1 MKINEVEAQVGI
13 TKKNIR
19 FYEDQGLLKPH
30 RNSQNGYREYGPRE
44 VEQLKQIKLLRK
56 LGVPIEEIRQMQS
69 GAHTVG
75 DGMRRHL
82 ISLER
87 ERRNLEHS
95 MELCRTLK
103 DREQQLD
110 DLETDALL
118 SQMEAMEREGT
129 TFLNRQREDTKRVRY
144 VAPAVVTVLTVL
156 LMAGLIAL
164 MLYGFALRRTRSP
177 CLWWRSWWPSP
188 GWSSWGCCWPWP
200 SGSGRLRK
208 ERRTMPNSTDP
219 KRPSRITPV
228 FVAVCV
234 IAVVLLIVGSIL
246 LAFLAMG
253 GASAFALGFVAL
265 YVLAG
270 AAVIGGVIA
279 ATIQRLHEISGGE
292 EEDAKRY

>member
-30 RNSQNGYREYGPRE
+30 RNSQNGYREYGSRE

-69 GAHTVG
+69 GTHTVG

-103 DREQQLD
+103 DREQSLD

-118 SQMEAMEREGT
+118 SQMEVMEREGT
-129 TFLNRQREDTKRVRY
+129 TFLNRQREDTKPVRY
-144 VAPAVVTVLTVL
+144 AEAVVMAL
-156 LMAGLIAL
+156 LMTAAMAGVIAL
-164 MLYGFALRRTRSP
+164 MVWGFTV
-177 CLWWRSWWPSP
+177 
-188 GWSSWGCCWPWP
+188 
-200 SGSGRLRK
+200 
-208 ERRTMPNSTDP
+208 DP
-219 KRPSRITPV
+219 TEAPPLPLI
-228 FVAVCV
+228 
-234 IAVVLLIVGSIL
+234 VVLVALPVVVILGVL
-246 LAFLAMG
+246 LA
-253 GASAFALGFVAL
+253 L
-265 YVLAG
+265 YQRIQE
-270 AAVIGGVIA
+270 IGK
-279 ATIQRLHEISGGE
+279 GE
-292 EEDAKRY
+292 VDDAKNY

>member
-75 DGMRRHL
+75 DGMRR
-82 ISLER
+82 
-87 ERRNLEHS
+87 RNLEHS

-110 DLETDALL
+110 DLETDELL
-118 SQMEAMEREGT
+118 SQMEVMEREGT

-164 MLYGFALRRTRSP
+164 MLYGFALEEAP
-177 CLWWRSWWPSP
+177 VP
-188 GWSSWGCCWPWP
+188 
-200 SGSGRLRK
+200 
-208 ERRTMPNSTDP
+208 MPL
-219 KRPSRITPV
+219 V
-228 FVAVCV
+228 
-234 IAVVLLIVGSIL
+234 VVLVAIPGVVIFGVL
-246 LAFLAMG
+246 LA
-253 GASAFALGFVAL
+253 VA
-265 YVLAG
+265 
-270 AAVIGGVIA
+270 
-279 ATIQRLHEISGGE
+279 QRFREIEKGE
-292 EEDAKRY
+292 ADDAKQY

>member
-95 MELCRTLK
+95 MELCRTL
-103 DREQQLD
+103 
-110 DLETDALL
+110 
-118 SQMEAMEREGT
+118 
-129 TFLNRQREDTKRVRY
+129 
-144 VAPAVVTVLTVL
+144 
-156 LMAGLIAL
+156 
-164 MLYGFALRRTRSP
+164 
-177 CLWWRSWWPSP
+177 
-188 GWSSWGCCWPWP
+188 
-200 SGSGRLRK
+200 
-208 ERRTMPNSTDP
+208 
-219 KRPSRITPV
+219 
-228 FVAVCV
+228 
-234 IAVVLLIVGSIL
+234 
-246 LAFLAMG
+246 
-253 GASAFALGFVAL
+253 
-265 YVLAG
+265 
-270 AAVIGGVIA
+270 
-279 ATIQRLHEISGGE
+279 
-292 EEDAKRY
+292 

>member
-1 MKINEVEAQVGI
+1 MTFPQVEGLSYPQEEEASVKINEVEAQVGI

-110 DLETDALL
+110 DLETDELL
-118 SQMEAMEREGT
+118 SQMEVMEREGT

-164 MLYGFALRRTRSP
+164 MLYGFALEEDP
-177 CLWWRSWWPSP
+177 VP
-188 GWSSWGCCWPWP
+188 
-200 SGSGRLRK
+200 
-208 ERRTMPNSTDP
+208 MPL
-219 KRPSRITPV
+219 V
-228 FVAVCV
+228 
-234 IAVVLLIVGSIL
+234 VVLVAIPGVVIFGVL
-246 LAFLAMG
+246 LA
-253 GASAFALGFVAL
+253 VA
-265 YVLAG
+265 
-270 AAVIGGVIA
+270 
-279 ATIQRLHEISGGE
+279 QRFREIEKGE
-292 EEDAKRY
+292 ADDAKQY

>member
-110 DLETDALL
+110 DLETDELL
-118 SQMEAMEREGT
+118 SQM
-129 TFLNRQREDTKRVRY
+129 D
-144 VAPAVVTVLTVL
+144 
-156 LMAGLIAL
+156 
-164 MLYGFALRRTRSP
+164 GFALEEDP
-177 CLWWRSWWPSP
+177 VP
-188 GWSSWGCCWPWP
+188 
-200 SGSGRLRK
+200 
-208 ERRTMPNSTDP
+208 MPL
-219 KRPSRITPV
+219 V
-228 FVAVCV
+228 
-234 IAVVLLIVGSIL
+234 VVLVAIPGVVIFGVL
-246 LAFLAMG
+246 LA
-253 GASAFALGFVAL
+253 VA
-265 YVLAG
+265 
-270 AAVIGGVIA
+270 
-279 ATIQRLHEISGGE
+279 QRFREIEKGE
-292 EEDAKRY
+292 ADDAKQY

>member
-110 DLETDALL
+110 DLETDELL
-118 SQMEAMEREGT
+118 SQMEVMEREGT

-144 VAPAVVTVLTVL
+144 VAPAHRPHAL
-156 LMAGLIAL
+156 L
-164 MLYGFALRRTRSP
+164 
-177 CLWWRSWWPSP
+177 
-188 GWSSWGCCWPWP
+188 
-200 SGSGRLRK
+200 
-208 ERRTMPNSTDP
+208 
-219 KRPSRITPV
+219 
-228 FVAVCV
+228 
-234 IAVVLLIVGSIL
+234 LL
-246 LAFLAMG
+246 
-253 GASAFALGFVAL
+253 
-265 YVLAG
+265 
-270 AAVIGGVIA
+270 
-279 ATIQRLHEISGGE
+279 H
-292 EEDAKRY
+292 

>member
-1 MKINEVEAQVGI
+1 VKINEVEAQVGI

-69 GAHTVG
+69 GTHTVG

-110 DLETDALL
+110 DLETDELL
-118 SQMEAMEREGT
+118 SQMEVMEREGT

-164 MLYGFALRRTRSP
+164 MLYGFALEEDP
-177 CLWWRSWWPSP
+177 VP
-188 GWSSWGCCWPWP
+188 
-200 SGSGRLRK
+200 
-208 ERRTMPNSTDP
+208 MPL
-219 KRPSRITPV
+219 V
-228 FVAVCV
+228 
-234 IAVVLLIVGSIL
+234 VVLVAIPGVVIFGVL
-246 LAFLAMG
+246 LA
-253 GASAFALGFVAL
+253 VA
-265 YVLAG
+265 
-270 AAVIGGVIA
+270 
-279 ATIQRLHEISGGE
+279 QRFREIEKGE
-292 EEDAKRY
+292 ADDAKQY

>member
-110 DLETDALL
+110 DLETDELL
-118 SQMEAMEREGT
+118 SQMEVMEREGT

-164 MLYGFALRRTRSP
+164 MFYGFALEEDP
-177 CLWWRSWWPSP
+177 VP
-188 GWSSWGCCWPWP
+188 
-200 SGSGRLRK
+200 
-208 ERRTMPNSTDP
+208 MPL
-219 KRPSRITPV
+219 V
-228 FVAVCV
+228 
-234 IAVVLLIVGSIL
+234 VVLVAIPGVVIFGVL
-246 LAFLAMG
+246 LA
-253 GASAFALGFVAL
+253 VA
-265 YVLAG
+265 
-270 AAVIGGVIA
+270 
-279 ATIQRLHEISGGE
+279 QRFREIEKGE
-292 EEDAKRY
+292 ADDAKQY